1 MSPNRLAGATSPYL
15 LQHADNPVDWYPWG
29 PEALERARR
38 EDKPILLSIGY
49 AACHWCHVMAHESF
63 EDPETAALMNR
74 HFVCVKVDRE
84 ERPDVDAIYMDAVQ
98 ALTGHGGW
106 PLTAF
111 LTPEGKPFYAGTY
124 YPKEDRHG
132 LPAFR
137 RVLEAIAEVWAERR
151 SEAETQAERV
161 TEAISRVGALR
172 ASGEPLSE
180 EVAAAASRALREA
193 FDPVWGGFG
202 AAPKFPQPMTLELL
216 LRRHLRGD
224 PEALPMLE
232 RTLDAMAAGGIHD
245 RVGGGFHRYATDERW
260 HVPHFEKM
268 LPDNAQLARLYARA
282 WQVTGRPAYREVAAR
297 TCEYLLRELRQPGG
311 GFSSSQDA
319 DSEGVEGRFYVWGW
333 DELAPAVG
341 EPAAR
346 ALGASPGGNW
356 EGGANVLWMP
366 RPLEEAAAELGLA
379 PDALAAEV
387 DAARERL
394 LELRERR
401 VRPATDDKVV
411 AAWNGLAISA
421 LAEAGRVLGE
431 PRYVDAA
438 VEAAGFVL
446 GEMRS
451 PDGRLARSWRAGRL
465 GGPGYADDHAL
476 LAEACLVLYETTWDL
491 RWFEEALRLAE
502 ELLTRFHDPERETH
516 PDGREHAGL
525 AAGIRFLL
533 GEPVLRRMS
542 LAWLVF
548 VLGMGMGMVAD
559 APIAESFG
567 AGATG
572 FGFLIAAWGSGSVL
586 GAVAGRWMSVR
597 TEPVWLVLGSACIA
611 VAAIGVGHAPWFWL
625 VLVALFAMGTA
636 DGLTIVAE
644 NGIMQRRTPDAV
656 RSRTMAAFEALLSL
670 GLFVAYLA
678 AIPLLRAVEPQRVY
692 LIGGL
697 AATGA
702 AVVLVPL
709 LALRREAV
717 EVPEIERELP
727 VTTWE
732 SRVE

>member
-502 ELLTRFHDPERETH
+502 ELLTRFHDPERGGFFQAASDAEALVVRPKELFDNATPSGNSAAADVLLRLAH
-516 PDGREHAGL
+516 LTGEPAYERAGASALRLVRELMAQVPIGFGHALCALDLYLGPVREVAIVGDPSDPATRAL
-525 AAGIRFLL
+525 ADEVLLRRFL
-533 GEPVLRRMS
+533 PNHVL
-542 LAWLVF
+542 
-548 VLGMGMGMVAD
+548 
-559 APIAESFG
+559 
-567 AGATG
+567 
-572 FGFLIAAWGSGSVL
+572 
-586 GAVAGRWMSVR
+586 
-597 TEPVWLVLGSACIA
+597 A
-611 VAAIGVGHAPWFWL
+611 VAAPGDAAAERVPLLRDRA
-625 VLVALFAMGTA
+625 TA
-636 DGLTIVAE
+636 DGRPT
-644 NGIMQRRTPDAV
+644 
-656 RSRTMAAFEALLSL
+656 
-670 GLFVAYLA
+670 AY
-678 AIPLLRAVEPQRVY
+678 VC
-692 LIGGL
+692 
-697 AATGA
+697 
-702 AVVLVPL
+702 
-709 LALRREAV
+709 
-717 EVPEIERELP
+717 ERFACRLP
-727 VTTWE
+727 VTE
-732 SRVE
+732 PAELAAQLEG